1 MINHFLDLVLT
12 ALTQNATPTNRIVH
26 SKINEKRLNRLCK
39 KCCFVVGV
47 FFFFFFFF
55 FVLSGSCLFSGV
67 ILNR

>member
-55 FVLSGSCLFSGV
+55 FCFKRKLSVFRCYSE
-67 ILNR
+67 